1 MKNPVYITSLDDLPG
16 IPEDERKR
24 LSEVTRRFAFRTNEY
39 YASLI
44 DWDDP
49 EDPIRKIIIPDPREL
64 EEWGALDPSREKDY
78 TVAPGVQHKYRETAL
93 FLTVDVCGGFCRF
106 CFRKR
111 LFMNRADEIARDFSK
126 GIEYVREH
134 PEITNVLLTGGDP
147 LLLATSRLERIIS
160 RLRQIDHV
168 HIIRLGSKMA
178 AFNPYRILNDPEL
191 PRLIRTYSTPEKR
204 IYLMAHFNHPKELTS
219 QAIAAL
225 DTLRD
230 AGAIVVNQT
239 PLLRGINSDP
249 ATLTELF
256 KKLSFI
262 GVPPYYVFQC
272 RPTLG
277 NRLFEMPVEESY
289 IVFEKARASCSGLAK
304 RARFVM
310 SHATGKIEVV
320 GMTDTA
326 IYFKYHQ
333 AADPRDVGRFMAF
346 RNNPEAFWFDD
357 YTDPIEDSR
366 IHSDEDE
373 HFPAFPSG
381 KRIPDDSSATG

>member
-1 MKNPVYITSLDDLPG
+1 MKNPRYITTIEDLPG
-16 IPEDERKR
+16 IPGDEKIR
-24 LSEVTRRFAFRTNEY
+24 LAEVTKKFAFRTNEY

-49 EDPIRKIIIPDPREL
+49 GDPIRRIIIPDPREL
-64 EEWGALDPSREKDY
+64 EDWGALDPSREQDY

-111 LFMNRADEIARDFSK
+111 LFMNRADEIAHDFSE
-126 GIEYVREH
+126 GIGYVREH

-160 RLRQIDHV
+160 RIREIDHV
-168 HIIRLGSKMA
+168 QIIRLGSKMA
-178 AFNPYRILNDPEL
+178 AFNPYRILNDPDL
-191 PRLIRTYSTPEKR
+191 PRMIRTHSTTEKR
-204 IYLMAHFNHPKELTS
+204 IYLMAHFNHARELTP
-219 QAIAAL
+219 QAIDAL
-225 DTLRD
+225 EVLRD

-249 ATLTELF
+249 STLTDLF
-256 KKLSFI
+256 KRLSFI

-289 IVFEKARASCSGLAK
+289 LIFEKARASCSGLAK

-320 GMTDTA
+320 GKTENAT
-326 IYFKYHQ
+326 YFKYHQ
-333 AADPRDVGRFMAF
+333 AADPRDVGRFLAF
-346 RNNPEAFWFDD
+346 RSNPEAFWFDK
-357 YTDPIEDSR
+357 YVELLEDSR
-366 IHSDEDE
+366 VFPDEDE
-373 HFPAFPSG
+373 HFPAFPTG
-381 KRIPDDSSATG
+381 RKMPDDTQVIG

>member
-134 PEITNVLLTGGDP
+134 TEITNVLLTGGDP

-249 ATLTELF
+249 AILTELF

-262 GVPPYYVFQC
+262 GVPPYYVFQ
-272 RPTLG
+272 
-277 NRLFEMPVEESY
+277 
-289 IVFEKARASCSGLAK
+289 
-304 RARFVM
+304 
-310 SHATGKIEVV
+310 
-320 GMTDTA
+320 
-326 IYFKYHQ
+326 
-333 AADPRDVGRFMAF
+333 
-346 RNNPEAFWFDD
+346 
-357 YTDPIEDSR
+357 
-366 IHSDEDE
+366 
-373 HFPAFPSG
+373 
-381 KRIPDDSSATG
+381 